1 MREFK
6 VQSSKFKVSER
17 GSAFII
23 VLWIAFGLV
32 SVCLYFAHSMT
43 MELRA
48 SQNRVA
54 SAASAQAI
62 EGAVRYINN
71 ILAYQCSYGSNG
83 LIPDPTTYACAGVTV
98 GDAHYWIIGRDT
110 NASSA
115 LVTTAT
121 PQISFGLID
130 EGSKI
135 NLNSAS
141 SNMLYNLVQL
151 L

>member
-1 MREFK
+1 VR
-6 VQSSKFKVSER
+6 
-17 GSAFII
+17 
-23 VLWIAFGLV
+23 WIAFGLV

-48 SQNRVA
+48 SENRVA
-54 SAASAQAI
+54 NAASAQAI

-83 LIPDPTTYACAGVTV
+83 TIPDPTTYACEGVAV
-98 GDAHYWIIGRDT
+98 GDAHYWIVGRDT

-121 PQISFGLID
+121 PQLSFRLIHD
-130 EGSKI
+130 
-135 NLNSAS
+135 
-141 SNMLYNLVQL
+141 
-151 L
+151 